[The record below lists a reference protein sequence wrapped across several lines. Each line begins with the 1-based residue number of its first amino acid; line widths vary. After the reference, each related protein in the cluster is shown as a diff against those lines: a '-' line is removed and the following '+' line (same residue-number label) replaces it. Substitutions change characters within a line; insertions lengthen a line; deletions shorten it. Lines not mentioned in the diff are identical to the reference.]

1 MIRRADFRAL
11 TFDCYGTLIDW
22 ESGLLAVLRP
32 WARDAGLDVADRD
45 LLAAFSRAEPRCQA
59 ERPEAPYPEILRDV
73 HAAIARELGVAAEPA
88 ATEALAR
95 SVGDWPAFDDTPDA
109 LRALQRDHRL
119 VVVSNVDRAS
129 FERSH
134 ARLGVRLDAV
144 VTAEEVGAYKPDPRM
159 FERAFEV
166 VAALGV
172 ARSEILHV
180 AESLFHDHVPAGALG
195 LATVW
200 VRRRRGGAS
209 RAPEVDVEPD
219 LVVESLAE
227 LAASP

>member
-1 MIRRADFRAL
+1 MDQWGRELIGRAVESLSRYRYIWL
-11 TFDCYGTLIDW
+11 TF
-22 ESGLLAVLRP
+22 VLVIPALSYPISKRLSF
-32 WARDAGLDVADRD
+32 DQNIQSM
-45 LLAAFSRAEPRCQA
+45 FSQDD
-59 ERPEAPYPEILRDV
+59 ER
-73 HAAIARELGVAAEPA
+73 
-88 ATEALAR
+88 LAR
-95 SVGDWPAFDDTPDA
+95 IE
-109 LRALQRDHRL
+109 RDHRL